1 MILPGKVQYI
11 LHRLQSAGFSAY
23 AVGGCVR
30 DSLMGTVPKDWDICT
45 SALPAQMKQVFREE
59 HLVETGYFETVVPV
73 LGHKETPKSAE
84 QASVSMPAP
93 EPTIT
98 QPSVLEGMNTDE
110 LRAYA
115 QKQGISLRGVKTR
128 KAIIKA
134 IEDAEKRATEALK
147 ALRES

>member
-1 MILPGKVQYI
+1 MAKLKLVKGLSYSYGDLKATKDNPYI
-11 LHRLQSAGFSAY
+11 D
-23 AVGGCVR
+23 V
-30 DSLMGTVPKDWDICT
+30 KDKAAAD
-45 SALPAQMKQVFREE
+45 

>member
-1 MILPGKVQYI
+1 MAKLKLVKGLSYSYGDLKATRSNPYI
-11 LHRLQSAGFSAY
+11 E
-23 AVGGCVR
+23 V
-30 DSLMGTVPKDWDICT
+30 KDK
-45 SALPAQMKQVFREE
+45 AAAE

-84 QASVSMPAP
+84 QASVSMSAP

>member
-1 MILPGKVQYI
+1 MAKLKLVRGLSYSYGDLKATKDNPYIDVQDK
-11 LHRLQSAGFSAY
+11 
-23 AVGGCVR
+23 AV
-30 DSLMGTVPKDWDICT
+30 
-45 SALPAQMKQVFREE
+45 AE

-73 LGHKETPKSAE
+73 LGHKDETPKSADK
-84 QASVSMPAP
+84 AAVSMPAP
-93 EPTIT
+93 EPVST
-98 QPSVLEGMNTDE
+98 QPSALEGMNTDE

>member
-1 MILPGKVQYI
+1 MAKLKLVKGLSYSYGDLKATKDNPYI
-11 LHRLQSAGFSAY
+11 D
-23 AVGGCVR
+23 V
-30 DSLMGTVPKDWDICT
+30 KDKAAAD
-45 SALPAQMKQVFREE
+45 

-84 QASVSMPAP
+84 QASVSMSAP

>member
-1 MILPGKVQYI
+1 MAKLKLVKSLSYSYGDLKATRSNPYI
-11 LHRLQSAGFSAY
+11 E
-23 AVGGCVR
+23 V
-30 DSLMGTVPKDWDICT
+30 KDK
-45 SALPAQMKQVFREE
+45 AAAE